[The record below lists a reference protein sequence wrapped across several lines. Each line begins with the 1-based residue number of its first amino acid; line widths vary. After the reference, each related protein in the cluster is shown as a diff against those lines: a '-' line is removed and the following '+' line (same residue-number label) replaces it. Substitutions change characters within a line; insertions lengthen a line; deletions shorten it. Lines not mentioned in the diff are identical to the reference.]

1 MSLIEG
7 ISVFLFLFFK
17 CKWNAECVSIQ
28 KVSLQSSTYLT
39 QSLQSLVK
47 VAYFSLYLLTVP
59 SECFRLWEVVS
70 KEESVFPAICLLQ
83 GFLLCL
89 VCRVFVV
96 VVSLLSQNLQ
106 IAPNEKQKQHK
117 SDNTACVIALA
128 FEITPPTTGPFTSM
142 HSEKQH
148 CRDKKGIREDRFQRD
163 KEIQEKACCSDVEKQ
178 AICLRVPPA
187 SH

>member
-7 ISVFLFLFFK
+7 ISVFFFCFK

-47 VAYFSLYLLTVP
+47 VGYFSLYLVTVP
-59 SECFRLWEVVS
+59 SECFWLWEIVS
-70 KEESVFPAICLLQ
+70 KEESVFPAILCLLQ

-96 VVSLLSQNLQ
+96 VSLLSQNLLCCTKWEAQ
-106 IAPNEKQKQHK
+106 
-117 SDNTACVIALA
+117 TAQEL
-128 FEITPPTTGPFTSM
+128 
-142 HSEKQH
+142 QH
-148 CRDKKGIREDRFQRD
+148 CLCYSLGFWNHSSHHWSIHIYALWETALQGQERYPWGQIPKGQRNTRKSMLLRRRETGHLF
-163 KEIQEKACCSDVEKQ
+163 
-178 AICLRVPPA
+178 A
-187 SH
+187 SSPC

>member
-70 KEESVFPAICLLQ
+70 KEESLFPAICLLQ

-96 VVSLLSQNLQ
+96 SLHSQNLLCCTKWE
-106 IAPNEKQKQHK
+106 AE
-117 SDNTACVIALA
+117 TA
-128 FEITPPTTGPFTSM
+128 E
-142 HSEKQH
+142 EWQH
-148 CRDKKGIREDRFQRD
+148 CLCYSLGFWNHSSHHWSIHIYALWETALQGQERYPWGQIPKGQRNTR
-163 KEIQEKACCSDVEKQ
+163 KSML
-178 AICLRVPPA
+178 LRCGETGHLFA
-187 SH
+187 SSPC

>member
-7 ISVFLFLFFK
+7 ISVFLFFK

-70 KEESVFPAICLLQ
+70 KEESLFPAICLLQ

-96 VVSLLSQNLQ
+96 VVSLHSQNLLCCTKWE
-106 IAPNEKQKQHK
+106 AE
-117 SDNTACVIALA
+117 TA
-128 FEITPPTTGPFTSM
+128 E
-142 HSEKQH
+142 EWQH
-148 CRDKKGIREDRFQRD
+148 CLCYSLGFWNHSSHHWSIHIYALWETTLQGQERYPWGQIPKGQRNTR
-163 KEIQEKACCSDVEKQ
+163 KSML
-178 AICLRVPPA
+178 LRCGETGHLFA
-187 SH
+187 SSPC